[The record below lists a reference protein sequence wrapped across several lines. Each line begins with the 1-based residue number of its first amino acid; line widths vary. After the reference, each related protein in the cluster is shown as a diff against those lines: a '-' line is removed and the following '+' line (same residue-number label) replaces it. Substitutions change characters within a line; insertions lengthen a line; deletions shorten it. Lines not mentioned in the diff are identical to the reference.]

1 MPLLIT
7 DSEFRK
13 WVLASGIVKAL
24 PASKSTSAKTAN
36 SFALTSGLLA
46 EVQVIKLLMKNG
58 WSLSF
63 HRLKTRIAEIDLI
76 FEKRNKILL
85 VEVKTLNNPWRAG
98 QRISQRQLDKLRM
111 NRTVLSYYRGNKKIE
126 ALIAWVETNNVITF
140 CRLD

>member
-1 MPLLIT
+1 
-7 DSEFRK
+7 
-13 WVLASGIVKAL
+13 
-24 PASKSTSAKTAN
+24 
-36 SFALTSGLLA
+36 
-46 EVQVIKLLMKNG
+46 MKNG